1 MNAADP
7 SIDVLNLPAM
17 VALPSFPSALGLS
30 VIPDDVQGVPLRE
43 QLTTPQGLAQ
53 CFNAVNATYGDAD
66 NRAQGT
72 LFIGA
77 YAYEFLLPVLASW
90 LQGGQLPSLDLDN
103 WQVKY
108 QPTRVTKPNGKE
120 LIYHKPHF
128 YLNALIGWEKSTAEE
143 WQAILLGALLRHF
156 SPIVD
161 AVAEQSGMREGPLWK
176 VVADSICIAFLMV
189 GKHRECEQAAR
200 DAALSIVHQRGTPLY
215 SKRSGFHDVTVYDP
229 NDTQTVLQTHSFRL
243 RGGCCRIFT
252 VDDHSYCS
260 TCCFLKPDEQAKR
273 LAEVACQR
281 EGVAL
286 DTQPR

>member
-1 MNAADP
+1 MSAVDLSFDA
-7 SIDVLNLPAM
+7 LPLPTT
-17 VALPSFPSALGLS
+17 VALPAFPPALGLT
-30 VIPDDVQGVPLRE
+30 VIPDDLKAISLRE
-43 QLTTPQGLAQ
+43 QLTTSAGLSQ
-53 CFNAVNATYGDAD
+53 CFAAVNATYGDAD
-66 NRAQGT
+66 SRAQGT

-108 QPTRVTKPNGKE
+108 QPTRVTKPNGQE
-120 LIYHKPHF
+120 LVYHKPHF
-128 YLNALIGWEKSTAEE
+128 YLNALIGWKQQEVEDWRTV
-143 WQAILLGALLRHF
+143 LHGALLRHF
-156 SPIVD
+156 SPLVD

-176 VVADSICIAFLMV
+176 VIADSICIAFLMV
-189 GKHRECEQAAR
+189 GKHRDCEQAAR
-200 DAALSIVHQRGTPLY
+200 EAALSIVHQRGTPLY

-286 DTQPR
+286 GTQPR

>member
-1 MNAADP
+1 MSAANPTVDALP
-7 SIDVLNLPAM
+7 LPAT
-17 VALPSFPSALGLS
+17 VTLPSFPPALGLS
-30 VIPDDVQGVPLRE
+30 MVPDAMKGVSLRK
-43 QLTTPQGLAQ
+43 QLTTAQGLAH
-53 CFNAVNATYGDAD
+53 CFSAVNATYGDAD
-66 NRAQGT
+66 SRAQGT

-90 LQGGQLPSLDLDN
+90 LQGGQIPSLDLDN
-103 WQVKY
+103 WKVKY
-108 QPTRVTKPNGKE
+108 EPTRVTKPNGQE
-120 LIYHKPHF
+120 LVYHKPHF
-128 YLNALIGWEKSTAEE
+128 YLSALEGWRRQDHQD
-143 WQAILLGALLRHF
+143 WRAILHGALLHHF

-161 AVAEQSGMREGPLWK
+161 AIAEQSGMREGPLWK
-176 VVADSICIAFLMV
+176 VIADSICIAFLMV
-189 GKHRECEQAAR
+189 GKHRDCEQAAR
-200 DAALSIVHQRGTPLY
+200 EAALSIVHQRGTPLY

-252 VDDHSYCS
+252 IDDHSYCS

-286 DTQPR
+286 DSQPR